1 MKPDEPRVSAMMRG
15 PLTCLVMAWCGLAW
29 AASPPPSNT
38 QPAQSP
44 GTSPKSQL
52 VQKFLHDCAGKP
64 APDANCQKLRKD
76 SAAILVEDLR
86 RLGSTANRKYLPAIL
101 RMFSS
106 EEPELRIAAA
116 DAIGMIGPQDQD
128 VAMLIP
134 WMNDS
139 VPDVRHAVSNML
151 AHGKGNAVSLLKTRI
166 QPIRQGSAPEKPVDA
181 GKLGLPV
188 APNSFYF
195 FDSSDVS
202 VGRLSYV
209 AKNMNEVTSFY
220 KGKAKKGPFPLQE
233 FKDKYRY
240 QIQDEDE
247 AMRLVHEAKVK
258 ELEGVKPPDPTNVQA
273 FTEYMQKVTSAGLS
287 QGARTSLNLYEP
299 NLFGSPTVYVL
310 EERQVGKRSYPT
322 RYVVLYQDLAFKQ
335 PGYRLAWTTVPD
347 EALKAAQVA
356 SLKEQK
362 EEDALKAATQRQEE
376 AAKKR
381 ESELES
387 LMKKK
392 DAAEKKEFKKGQSEL
407 GKELGF

>member
-1 MKPDEPRVSAMMRG
+1 MKPDEPRVSVMMRG

-52 VQKFLHDCAGKP
+52 VQKFLHDCPGKP

-101 RMFSS
+101 RMFAS

-128 VAMLIP
+128 VDMLIP

-151 AHGKGNAVSLLKTRI
+151 AHGKGGAVSLLKARI

-220 KGKAKKGPFPLQE
+220 KGKAKKGPFSLQE

-240 QIQDEDE
+240 QFQDEDE

-258 ELEGVKPPDPTNVQA
+258 ELEGTKPPDPTNVQA
-273 FTEYMQKVTSAGLS
+273 FTEYMQKITSAGLS

-310 EERQVGKRSYPT
+310 EERQVGKRTYPT
-322 RYVVLYQDLAFKQ
+322 RYVVLYQEQAFKL
-335 PGYRLAWTTVPD
+335 PGYRLSWMTVSD
-347 EALKAAQVA
+347 DLIKTAQAISLAEEKEELANKAESEASRKKAA
-356 SLKEQK
+356 
-362 EEDALKAATQRQEE
+362 
-376 AAKKR
+376 
-381 ESELES
+381 ELES
-387 LMKKK
+387 LVKKK
-392 DAAEKKEFKKGQSEL
+392 DEADKKKFKKGQADLE
-407 GKELGF
+407 KELGF

>member
-322 RYVVLYQDLAFKQ
+322 RYVVLYQEQAFKL
-335 PGYRLAWTTVPD
+335 PGYRLSWMTVSD
-347 EALKAAQVA
+347 GLIKTAQATSLAEEKEELANKAESEASRKKAA
-356 SLKEQK
+356 
-362 EEDALKAATQRQEE
+362 
-376 AAKKR
+376 
-381 ESELES
+381 ELES
-387 LMKKK
+387 LVKKK
-392 DAAEKKEFKKGQSEL
+392 DEADKKKFKKGQADLE
-407 GKELGF
+407 KELGF